1 MRYLGKEL
9 GLRQRTKKSK
19 GGGHRE
25 GIPLLLP
32 SDTSQLQARQ
42 CSQPR
47 LSPHREGL
55 HHLQDTEQ
63 WEVVYSENQRR
74 VSSNR
79 ESPQMQIWVSASVHS
94 TNHRSVWYS
103 TFTDFFCPLSP
114 KHHGVRIYMVFAVLV
129 LNHRMIQ
136 NI

>member
-19 GGGHRE
+19 GGGRRE

-74 VSSNR
+74 MSSNR
-79 ESPQMQIWVSASVHS
+79 ESSQMQIWGLCICTLNQSQICVAL
-94 TNHRSVWYS
+94 NIHRLLLP
-103 TFTDFFCPLSP
+103 TIP
-114 KHHGVRIYMVFAVLV
+114 
-129 LNHRMIQ
+129 
-136 NI
+136 